1 MELNL
6 IVKKKYK
13 VGRFEVNIFME
24 KSKSKEEINKINKIN
39 KIEK

>member
-13 VGRFEVNIFME
+13 VGRFKVNIFME
-24 KSKSKEEINKINKIN
+24 KPKSKEENEKINKID